1 MFPIVFMNP
10 GQSLTI
16 CHSKVTILRKISQ
29 VSYHLFGVDSKGRY
43 NQGIAVWVE
52 TGRIK
57 EWNTTER
64 PGYVC
69 TSGQCSTRQQSN
81 STENVQ
87 PYQQMVLEYLAFIYK
102 SKNKNLIPALHIMY
116 KTKIW
121 KPSLLVSSW
130 TQSCSRGRNE
140 TRNLRP
146 TGRKQGTQWWNA

>member
-1 MFPIVFMNP
+1 MFLIVFMNS

-16 CHSKVTILRKISQ
+16 CHSKGTILRKISQ
-29 VSYHLFGVDSKGRY
+29 VSYHLFGVDYKARY

-57 EWNTTER
+57 EWNTTKS

-87 PYQQMVLEYLAFIYK
+87 PYQQMALEYMAFIYK

-116 KTKIW
+116 KTKI
-121 KPSLLVSSW
+121 
-130 TQSCSRGRNE
+130 
-140 TRNLRP
+140 
-146 TGRKQGTQWWNA
+146 